1 MRITHRIKENGD
13 KHMEVRSVKNVNEN
27 KDTSHFEKLA
37 PFAFED
43 GDGNRRMGFKD
54 ANQKETIPAIYYVRV
69 KLPDGSEIFNHDG
82 EFNNGLAVVM
92 NREGKFGLIDTD
104 GRVVIPLQYDTISN
118 VTVKDI
124 LFFRKGSICGF
135 MRMNELVIAEYPDC
149 TFFQQTH
156 DHVYRIEYNGGNDRV
171 ELNLDVFI

>member
-1 MRITHRIKENGD
+1 MNED
-13 KHMEVRSVKNVNEN
+13 KN
-27 KDTSHFEKLA
+27 TAYFEELV

-43 GDGNRRMGFKD
+43 SDGNRRMGFKD
-54 ANQKETIPAIYYVRV
+54 ANQKEKIPAIYYVRV

-104 GRVVIPLQYDTISN
+104 GRVVIPLQYDSISN
-118 VTVKDI
+118 VIVKDI
-124 LFFRKGSICGF
+124 LFFRKGSTCGF
-135 MRMNELVIAEYPDC
+135 MRRNELVIAEYPDC

>member
-1 MRITHRIKENGD
+1 
-13 KHMEVRSVKNVNEN
+13 MEVRSVKNVNEN

-43 GDGNRRMGFKD
+43 GD
-54 ANQKETIPAIYYVRV
+54 VRV

-118 VTVKDI
+118 VIVKDI